1 MNLANFEKVIAVLDN
16 MHNANIIEKFAI
28 GGAFA
33 ATLHNEP
40 ISTIDLDIF
49 FLFKEKSNSLIL
61 SLDKIY
67 QYATENDFSFDHE
80 FINIHG
86 WLVQFVEASHSDLW
100 KEAIENADIVKIGK
114 SEVSVIGCDHLVAM
128 WLFAGRAKDYQ
139 KIAIFWE
146 AELLDEKKL
155 IDILEKHSLISK
167 WNKEKWRFINEG
179 LFTNQSD

>member
-1 MNLANFEKVIAVLDN
+1 MKLANFEKVIDVLDN
-16 MHNANIIEKFAI
+16 LHDANIIEKFAI

-49 FLFKEKSNSLIL
+49 FLLKEKSDSLIL

-67 QYATENDFSFDHE
+67 EYARQNGFSFDHE

-86 WLVQFVEASHSDLW
+86 WLVQFVEASHNDLW
-100 KEAIENADIVKIGK
+100 KEAIETADSFKIGD
-114 SEVSVIGCDHLVAM
+114 SEVFVIGCEHLVAM

-139 KIAIFWE
+139 KVAIFWE
-146 AELLDEKKL
+146 ADILDEQKL
-155 IDILEKHSLISK
+155 VDILEKHGLISK
-167 WNKEKWRFINEG
+167 WNKEKWRFINEE
-179 LFTNQSD
+179 

>member
-1 MNLANFEKVIAVLDN
+1 MNLANFENVIAVLDD
-16 MHNANIIEKFAI
+16 MQKANIIEKFAI

-49 FLFKEKSNSLIL
+49 FLFKEKNNSLFL

-67 QYATENDFSFDHE
+67 DYAKLNGFSFDHE

-86 WLVQFVEASHSDLW
+86 WLVQFVEASHNNLW
-100 KEAIENADIVKIGK
+100 KEAVENADTIKIGS
-114 SEVSVIGCDHLVAM
+114 SEIAVIGCEHLIAM

-139 KIAIFWE
+139 KIAMFRE
-146 AELLDEKKL
+146 ADISDEKKL
-155 IDILEKHSLISK
+155 FDVLARHDLISK
-167 WNKEKWRFINEG
+167 WNKEKWRFINEE
-179 LFTNQSD
+179 